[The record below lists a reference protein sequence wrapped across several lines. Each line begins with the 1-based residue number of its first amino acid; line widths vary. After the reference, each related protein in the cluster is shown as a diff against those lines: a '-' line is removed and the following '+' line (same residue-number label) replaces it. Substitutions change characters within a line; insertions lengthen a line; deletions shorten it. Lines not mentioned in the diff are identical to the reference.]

1 MNFRYA
7 AERYPALS
15 FRPKHYSQFLPA
27 VSDIKFHEP
36 SRKLLL
42 ACTSRD
48 RGIGIS
54 QMEPKSQTPSN
65 DRPSWVL
72 EGELSLSF
80 PPAHPQPLNPPFLP
94 RRSKPPLH
102 LGQIH
107 PHPRHRHPRP
117 LPRPL
122 RLPPYVKS
130 LPFMSGE
137 LPRALSTP
145 PDTPQQETHS

>member
-1 MNFRYA
+1 MLSSGERYPSASYLPRDGEDKINFQYA

-54 QMEPKSQTPSN
+54 QMEPKSQTPSD

-72 EGELSLSF
+72 EGELSPLSF
-80 PPAHPQPLNPPFLP
+80 PL
-94 RRSKPPLH
+94 
-102 LGQIH
+102 
-107 PHPRHRHPRP
+107 
-117 LPRPL
+117 
-122 RLPPYVKS
+122 Y
-130 LPFMSGE
+130 
-137 LPRALSTP
+137 
-145 PDTPQQETHS
+145 

>member
-1 MNFRYA
+1 MLSSGERYPSASYLPRDGEDKINFQYA
-7 AERYPALS
+7 AERYPAMS

-54 QMEPKSQTPSN
+54 QMEPKSQTPSD

-72 EGELSLSF
+72 EGECSL
-80 PPAHPQPLNPPFLP
+80 PY
-94 RRSKPPLH
+94 
-102 LGQIH
+102 
-107 PHPRHRHPRP
+107 P
-117 LPRPL
+117 LP
-122 RLPPYVKS
+122 S
-130 LPFMSGE
+130 HFNN
-137 LPRALSTP
+137 
-145 PDTPQQETHS
+145 